1 MNIDLLKNDIK
12 KLPKTIVYGIA
23 GGFVG
28 GVNKKIGHYHFE
40 WLKVPIF
47 ERIGRLI
54 LMTVTIA
61 VFVRYVWFDQFVVII
76 ADKIMLSLLL
86 ALIVVNIVFGSM
98 IWTGFVYIVE
108 KLYGLVVTV
117 LTHTGVFIGKLFTA
131 VLVDGPATLIDKLS
145 SKKE

>member
-1 MNIDLLKNDIK
+1 MKLDLLKNDII
-12 KLPKTIVYGIA
+12 KLPKTIVYGTA
-23 GGFVG
+23 GAVSG
-28 GVNKKIGHYHFE
+28 GVTKKIGHYHFE

-47 ERIGRLI
+47 ERIGRLV

-61 VFVRYVWFDQFVVII
+61 VFVRYVWLDQFVVIM

-86 ALIVVNIVFGSM
+86 VLIVLNIVFGSM

-108 KLYGLVVTV
+108 KLYGILVI
-117 LTHTGVFIGKLFTA
+117 LLSHTGSLISKLLTA
-131 VLVDGPATLIDKLS
+131 VLIDGPAALMDKLS